1 MKNKI
6 IIYVLCDNDEKY
18 SSAQNI
24 YSKYSW
30 AKPILLIYNDY
41 YFVNSFWKQLSE
53 IQGEWET
60 TDMVGTISYSSFKK
74 ISLSAFEQ
82 FKNKIEKDELFE
94 GEMIKISR
102 DKKIDDIFDDLD

>member
-30 AKPILLIYNDY
+30 AKPILLKYNDY
-41 YFVNSFWKQLSE
+41 SFENSFWKQLSE
-53 IQGEWET
+53 IQGE
-60 TDMVGTISYSSFKK
+60 
-74 ISLSAFEQ
+74 
-82 FKNKIEKDELFE
+82 
-94 GEMIKISR
+94 
-102 DKKIDDIFDDLD
+102 